1 MKNASHLLLCSA
13 DNHERLIQ
21 SKRVFIKMLEKEEF
35 KLIVRKLSINE
46 GINEVT
52 ETEAKLAA
60 RIKREKLELLA
71 LIKNS
76 NLKDDEVKKMR
87 KKLLAEMKIYF

>member
-1 MKNASHLLLCSA
+1 MKNASHLLCTA